1 MMDTATGRV
10 ATPFVHTNRPR
21 QQLGTTDWLVLL
33 FTLLVVALVCLAQ
46 STVKPFWYDELVTI
60 HIASL
65 PTLGDIF
72 HFYETGQDT
81 TSFLP
86 AMLVHLFQR
95 LPGRPEIILRLPS
108 NIAYLVTCF
117 CLWIFLRRKYTAGF
131 ASSAVFLLPQGLT
144 LFFAS
149 EARAY
154 AFVMMGTAIAMVCW
168 QTANREDRWKRWAT
182 FGVFFGLAF
191 AILFHFF
198 AVFLF
203 VPFAIA
209 ELYYERLTNRVRW
222 NMWLALIL
230 YPTAILV
237 MAPTMLIAKK
247 TYGGTFWSKPSSG
260 LVTECYSL
268 FMQPIDR
275 GIAGILLL
283 IALLFWFRNRGT
295 RPQLHLENTVAPGF
309 NKAEWLLLIAITMVP
324 VFAFAGSRFLGVF
337 RSQYVLFFQLGML
350 LLIVGALAEI
360 LGRRNRD
367 GWAFAGLMLLL
378 LAVHVR
384 PDLRQEINQFTGRA
398 VTMTPA
404 DYQVSVLQFVQP
416 IPLPVVVDAPLAM
429 LPIYHYSTPDMQQR
443 LFVLTDHQHSLEQP
457 KAVTTELNMEIF
469 GPTFHL
475 PVRDYDQFV
484 STHRDFLLIVG
495 PHWIEY
501 AWLLQSLMKES
512 QTQHDVQL
520 QLLYATVPMDDQSQ
534 EVYRVHFGTASTGT
548 TEIAETA
555 H

>member
-1 MMDTATGRV
+1 MYTRNGRNTAKSIQTSQPPEHFGP
-10 ATPFVHTNRPR
+10 A
-21 QQLGTTDWLVLL
+21 DWLALMA
-33 FTLLVVALVCLAQ
+33 TLVVIAVVCVAQ

-65 PTLGDIF
+65 PTLGAIF

-86 AMLVHLFQR
+86 AMLVHIVQQ

-108 NIAYLVTCF
+108 NLAYLVTCF
-117 CLWIFLRRKYTAGF
+117 CLWIFLRRRYTAGF

-168 QTANREDRWKRWAT
+168 QSANREDRWGGLYS

-209 ELYYERLTNRVRW
+209 ELYYERLRDHTRW
-222 NMWLALIL
+222 SMWAALVL
-230 YPTAILV
+230 YPAAILV
-237 MAPTMLIAKK
+237 MAPTILIARK
-247 TYGGTFWSKPSSG
+247 TYGNTFWSKPALG
-260 LVTECYSL
+260 LLTECYSL
-268 FMQPIDR
+268 FMQPLDR
-275 GIAGILLL
+275 SIAEILLL
-283 IALLFWFRNRGT
+283 IAILLWFHT
-295 RPQLHLENTVAPGF
+295 RATRLKENVDLHAAQGF
-309 NKAEWLLLIAITMVP
+309 DRSEWLLLLGITMLP
-324 VFAFAGSRFLGVF
+324 VFAFAGSKFLGVF

-350 LLIVGALAEI
+350 LLVFGALAEV
-360 LGRRNRD
+360 LGRRVGD
-367 GWAFAGLMLLL
+367 GRALAALMLVLL
-378 LAVHVR
+378 GMHVR
-384 PDLRQEINQFTGRA
+384 PFLRQEFNQLTGRPVEMSA
-398 VTMTPA
+398 A
-404 DYQVSVLQFVQP
+404 DYQESVFQFIRA

-429 LPIYHYSTPDMQQR
+429 LPIYHYSPPDMQQR
-443 LFVLTDHQHSLEQP
+443 LFLLTDHQHSLEQP

-469 GPTFHL
+469 GPRFHI

-484 STHRDFLLIVG
+484 GGHRDFLLIVA
-495 PHWIEY
+495 PHWIDY
-501 AWLLQSLMKES
+501 AWLLQHLLRES
-512 QTQHDVQL
+512 ETQQDVQL
-520 QLLYATVPMDDQSQ
+520 QLLYATVPMDDESQ
-534 EVYRVHFGTASTGT
+534 EVYRVHFTASGSKNSQAAVSTR
-548 TEIAETA
+548 
-555 H
+555 